1 MSLKRTVQYW
11 RIGFIAISIMIL
23 LSVSGCS
30 DTHLEDEQVVER
42 ARVAVEIALMKHKA
56 LGVPNVSYDRKTQRV
71 VQRKR
76 RKIS

>member
-30 DTHLEDEQVVER
+30 DTHLEGQ
-42 ARVAVEIALMKHKA
+42 
-56 LGVPNVSYDRKTQRV
+56 
-71 VQRKR
+71 
-76 RKIS
+76 